1 MTINSI
7 RIYVWKIK
15 YKNIISQKNKKGN
28 KKMAISEEKKKEIK
42 DKIKQGQAERKSLTF
57 FVNMLAE
64 ACQDDSLFIIK
75 ESLKLRGN
83 DDLLT
88 TSLVENK
95 YDKEK
100 LKRIRTFY
108 ENINKLFVDI
118 MKEMNIHE

>member
-28 KKMAISEEKKKEIK
+28 KKMAISEEKEKEMR
-42 DKIKQGQAERKSLTF
+42 DKIKQGQAERKSLLF
-57 FVNMLAE
+57 FTNMLAE
-64 ACQDDSLFIIK
+64 ACQDDSLFILK
-75 ESLKLRGN
+75 ESLELRGK

-100 LKRIRTFY
+100 LKQIRTFY
-108 ENINKLFVDI
+108 ENINKLFDDI
-118 MKEMNIHE
+118 MKEMNVK

>member
-1 MTINSI
+1 
-7 RIYVWKIK
+7 
-15 YKNIISQKNKKGN
+15 
-28 KKMAISEEKKKEIK
+28 MAISEEKKKEIK

-75 ESLKLRGN
+75 ESLKLREN